1 MPDAPHDTT
10 ISPAEVLPPTPD
22 TATTS
27 TEHPFADPN
36 PMTLG
41 QGRRLYRQ
49 NQITREWVEETYMM
63 VSEMQAMLKAPEADP
78 APLTAYMAETS
89 QAMATV
95 LLTVRDI
102 QILTRRLGKRL
113 ERVEEQ
119 LGKLTD

>member
-41 QGRRLYRQ
+41 QGRRLYHQ
-49 NQITREWVEETYMM
+49 NQITRDWVKETHGM
-63 VSEMQAMLKAPEADP
+63 VSRLEGMMEPSEGDME
-78 APLTAYMAETS
+78 PLTAYMAETS
-89 QAMATV
+89 QALATV

-102 QILTRRLGKRL
+102 QTLTRRLGKRL
-113 ERVEEQ
+113 DGIEEK
-119 LGKLTD
+119 LGRLTD